1 MSTPHLSDEQ
11 LSAHLD
17 SALATEEQQAA
28 DSHLATC
35 AECAAR
41 IDLLRA
47 TSQAVATLPAE
58 EMPRPLDLGFLHEG
72 VRPAPEEPSV
82 RGFVARVLHGRPPV
96 WLPTAVAAAAVLVV
110 AVNVAPRLVPGG
122 GGASQT
128 STGLSEKAAT
138 GTDQQHLAPI
148 APSAN
153 QSPGFAAPGSTS
165 QKFDGQAMSSA
176 ARNTVSGPDGSKIT
190 LVANP
195 PSASQGQP
203 TQVVLMLVG
212 APRGTSLAPGGMQ
225 LFVSQGA
232 NQARIAG
239 SVGAGQAVK
248 PGQELDLTAEW
259 SAGAVSGSPATGS
272 YTLIGRVF
280 LSGGRVVEVPLMFS
294 VGPG

>member
-17 SALATEEQQAA
+17 GALATEEQEAA

-35 AECAAR
+35 TECAAR

-58 EMPRPLDLGFLHEG
+58 EMPRPLDLGFVHQD
-72 VRPAPEEPSV
+72 VRPALAEPPQ

-110 AVNVAPRLVPGG
+110 AVNVAPRLLPS

-128 STGLSEKAAT
+128 STGMSEKAAR
-138 GTDQQHLAPI
+138 GADQQGFAPI
-148 APSAN
+148 APNTNHSQGSAT
-153 QSPGFAAPGSTS
+153 PGSLAQTL
-165 QKFDGQAMSSA
+165 DGQVTAGA
-176 ARNTVSGPDGSKIT
+176 ARNTVSGPDGSRIT

-212 APRGTSLAPGGMQ
+212 APRGTSLAPAGMQ

-239 SVGAGQAVK
+239 SVGAGQLVK

-280 LSGGRVVEVPLMFS
+280 LSGGRVVEVPLTFS